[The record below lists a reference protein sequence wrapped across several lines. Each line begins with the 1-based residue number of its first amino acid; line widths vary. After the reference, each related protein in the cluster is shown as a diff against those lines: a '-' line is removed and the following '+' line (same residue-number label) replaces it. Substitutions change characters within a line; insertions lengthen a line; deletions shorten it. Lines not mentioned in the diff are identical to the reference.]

1 MARVGWS
8 FTMPGFLNILG
19 LRRWRRLR
27 RMRKSLLALSPM
39 HRDVFRM
46 IRLEGL
52 SIAQTAQEL
61 GVNSAEAERL
71 LYEVV
76 LALVGADR

>member
-1 MARVGWS
+1 
-8 FTMPGFLNILG
+8 MPGFLNILG